1 MRIAELSRESGVP
14 IPTIK
19 YYLREGLIPA
29 GERTSPNQAQYDARH
44 LRRLRLIRALI
55 DVGGVPVAGIREL
68 LDSIDAK
75 GENLHRALG
84 TATHATL
91 AAADQGPPTPNQARA
106 AAELDALMATRGWGS
121 DSARARQLVV
131 NALAT
136 FYDLGEDDLAVLLPV
151 YAEAAAIV
159 AEAEVGLV
167 SSRSDVDSAVEG
179 AVIGT
184 VIGEQAWAGLRRLAQ
199 EHYSDRI
206 NSTGDDK
213 ADDDCP

>member
-75 GENLHRALG
+75 GENLHNALG

-91 AAADQGPPTPNQARA
+91 AAAEQGPPTPSQARA
-106 AAELDALMATRGWGS
+106 GIELDALMAERDWDS
-121 DSARARQLVV
+121 DSARARQMVI

-136 FYDLGEDDLAVLLPV
+136 FFDLGEDDLAVLLPV
-151 YAEAAAIV
+151 YADAAALV

-184 VIGEQAWAGLRRLAQ
+184 VIGEQVWAGLRRLAQ
-199 EHYSDRI
+199 EHYSNKINTTGPDEGRDDR
-206 NSTGDDK
+206 
-213 ADDDCP
+213 P